1 MCLIILVMKNKFLYL
16 LLLLFAVS
24 FIYMGNKKEGMFVD
38 EIYSYG
44 LSNSYYAPFVD
55 DIKDLSKG
63 WAIYEKEDFQNY
75 MEVQE
80 ETERFSYSSVYYNQ
94 TQDVHPP
101 LFYMVMHTVS
111 SFFPFS
117 HSKWIGL
124 GINLF
129 LFIVLIALL
138 YYLCLRLFNRSDLAL
153 FFCAIYIFST
163 AGLSTALMIR
173 MYALLTFL
181 TVCLAILVYCLMS
194 GNNRWYIYVGLML
207 TTWMGLFTQYYFVFY
222 LCFVSMAY
230 LIWAIIKKQSIKNIL
245 LYVLFVIL
253 GGIIMLLSFPSL
265 VSHLF
270 SDKLVSGTNA
280 FSNLFDFSH
289 WMLQAKGYFKEIVRG
304 FLVTTG
310 LFGVLIFSIIIL
322 RRRICIDKEL
332 LMKVGVLVVPAICN
346 LFLVIIISPV
356 VGIRY
361 VYNIF
366 PILLLLLPYMISLLS
381 TVRDISFGKSLM
393 LFLALF
399 NAIPVFAFK
408 AYEPNC
414 MYVGSTSIRDEHCP
428 CLYISKGVHQCM
440 TADLLELE
448 RFDEVFLSKNG
459 LCQEAKDYL
468 LSFNEK
474 YLILYIGSTREDWYE
489 PTDSNVIIQQVL
501 STGLY
506 ENPLPRSTSISWLRE
521 SYVLTKKQQDK

>member
-1 MCLIILVMKNKFLYL
+1 MKNKFLYL
-16 LLLLFAVS
+16 LLLLFTVS
-24 FIYMGNKKEGMFVD
+24 FIYLGNKKEGMFVD

-101 LFYMVMHTVS
+101 LFYMVMHTIS
-111 SFFPFS
+111 SFFPHS

-129 LFIVLIALL
+129 LFILLIALL
-138 YYLCLRLFNRSDLAL
+138 YYLCLLLFKRSDLAL

-163 AGLSTALMIR
+163 AGMSTALMIR
-173 MYALLTFL
+173 MYTLLTLLTICFALL
-181 TVCLAILVYCLMS
+181 VYVLMS
-194 GNNRWYIYVGLML
+194 GKNKWYIYLGLML
-207 TTWMGLFTQYYFVFY
+207 TTWLGLFTQYYFVFY
-222 LCFVSMAY
+222 FCFVSIAY
-230 LIWAIIKKQSIKNIL
+230 LIWAFIKKQSIKNIL
-245 LYVLFVIL
+245 LYLLFVVF
-253 GGIIMLLSFPSL
+253 GCAIMLLSFPSL
-265 VSHLF
+265 ISHLF

-280 FSNLFDFSH
+280 FSNLFDFSR
-289 WMLQAKGYFKEIVRG
+289 WVLQAKGYFKEIVRG
-304 FLVTTG
+304 FYVATG
-310 LFGVLIFSIIIL
+310 LFCVLIFSIIIL
-322 RRRICIDKEL
+322 RKRIFIDKNL
-332 LMKVGVLVVPAICN
+332 LMRVGVLVFPAICN

-366 PILLLLLPYMISLLS
+366 PILLLLLPYMISLLLS
-381 TVRDISFGKSLM
+381 VRDISFGRSSM
-393 LFLALF
+393 LFLALL
-399 NAIPVFAFK
+399 NAIPVFALK

-414 MYVGSTSIRDEHCP
+414 MYVGATSIRDEISEKYEHCP

-474 YLILYIGSTREDWYE
+474 YLILYIGSTREKWYE
-489 PTDSNVIIQQVL
+489 PTDPNAIIEQVL

-506 ENPLPRSTSISWLRE
+506 ENPLPRSTSINWLRE
-521 SYVLTKKQQDK
+521 SYVLTRKQQD